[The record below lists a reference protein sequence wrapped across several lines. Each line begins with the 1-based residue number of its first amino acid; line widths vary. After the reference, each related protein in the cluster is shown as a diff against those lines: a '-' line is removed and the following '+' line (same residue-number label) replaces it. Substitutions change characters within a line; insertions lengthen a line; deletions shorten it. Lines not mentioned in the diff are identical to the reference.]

1 MKATAKVIEEDG
13 KQTVFLPET
22 IHLADTEVLVQ
33 QLGDAVLLVP
43 RDKVWETFVHG
54 VDSFPEDVFANGR
67 EPQDVSMEREAP

>member
-1 MKATAKVIEEDG
+1 MKATAKVTEEGG

-43 RDKVWETFVHG
+43 RDKVWETFVNG
-54 VDSFPEDVFANGR
+54 INSFPEDAFANGR
-67 EPQDVSMEREAP
+67 KQV